1 MIQTVI
7 KNFKTMNNNNNT
19 LINLILV
26 FMKIT
31 YFEKIL
37 YQIKDD

>member
-37 YQIKDD
+37 Y